1 MWCHSKIPAI
11 KIILIKRKIKREYI
25 SIKTDCISIFAAPL
39 FNHCFRKLARFADS
53 NSAYAMVAMLT
64 KMTKCCLLFVIIY
77 ISLFFVFYFNPN
89 CRSLV
94 VSVQRCASVC
104 ALSTTEMHF
113 LSPFFPTDT
122 RHFPAAP
129 VLPVFRPLQQS

>member
-1 MWCHSKIPAI
+1 MQTC
-11 KIILIKRKIKREYI
+11 
-25 SIKTDCISIFAAPL
+25 CISIFAPPHINNCL
-39 FNHCFRKLARFADS
+39 RKLIPWGTRTVLRRILTIASA
-53 NSAYAMVAMLT
+53 NSSLGGLEQCSGNCAMLT
-64 KMTKCCLLFVIIY
+64 KMTKCYLLFVIIY

-104 ALSTTEMHF
+104 ALSTTEMHS

-129 VLPVFRPLQQS
+129 VLPVFSPMQ

>member
-1 MWCHSKIPAI
+1 MHYYKHVAFLSLLRR
-11 KIILIKRKIKREYI
+11 ILTIA
-25 SIKTDCISIFAAPL
+25 SA
-39 FNHCFRKLARFADS
+39 
-53 NSAYAMVAMLT
+53 NSSLRGLGQCSGNCAMLA
-64 KMTKCCLLFVIIY
+64 KMTKCCLLFVIKTY
-77 ISLFFVFYFNPN
+77 SLFILFIFIFYFNPN

-104 ALSTTEMHF
+104 ALSTTEMHS

>member
-1 MWCHSKIPAI
+1 MHYYKHVTFLSLFRR
-11 KIILIKRKIKREYI
+11 ILTIA
-25 SIKTDCISIFAAPL
+25 SA
-39 FNHCFRKLARFADS
+39 
-53 NSAYAMVAMLT
+53 NSSLKGLEQCSGNCAMLT